1 VSGYSNPRDL
11 LLQQLA
17 QLLFVERMLF
27 NEVIPSVHDESH
39 DAELQQLLTHH
50 RGETRTH
57 ASRVED
63 AMRAAGAEPAAARC
77 APLAAMKEEHE
88 SEAGSVKHP
97 VLKDVFH
104 CAGVMQTEHLELALY
119 DAAIALARAQGL
131 DDAAGLLEQNRGED
145 DAALRQV
152 EKLADRLR
160 GELPKP

>member
-1 VSGYSNPRDL
+1 MSGYSNPRDL

-39 DAELQQLLTHH
+39 DGELQQLLTHH

-63 AMRAAGAEPAAARC
+63 ALRAAGAEPSAARC
-77 APLAAMKEEHE
+77 KPLVAMKEEHE
-88 SEAGSVKHP
+88 SEAGLVKHP

-104 CAGVMQTEHLELALY
+104 CGGVLQTEHLELALY
-119 DAAIALARAQGL
+119 DAAIALARSQGL
-131 DDAAGLLEQNRGED
+131 DDAAKLLEQNRQED
-145 DAALRQV
+145 EHALQQV
-152 EKLADRLR
+152 EQLADRLR
-160 GELPKP
+160 KKLP